1 MKAMVKIIPILLL
14 FTALSACATVA
25 LPVSAT
31 TNPVGSKV
39 GESGGN
45 IWFGILGNA
54 DASMRTA
61 ANNAGITEISTV
73 DIEVFRV
80 FGLLFSRY
88 TVTVTG
94 E

>member
-1 MKAMVKIIPILLL
+1 MKAMVKVIPILLL
-14 FTALSACATVA
+14 FVALSACATVA

-39 GESGGN
+39 GESSGS
-45 IWFGILGNA
+45 IWFGLLGNA